1 MQGLD
6 LIIILFIA
14 FLLIKGV
21 WKGFV
26 KEIAGIIAVGLA
38 VVLSFLYHKD
48 AAEFLANYLD
58 EKYTT
63 AVGYVVVFLVVY
75 LTVMLTGNLIDKI
88 LKTVFLGGINRI
100 LGGVFGI
107 VKSAL
112 WLTIASFAYQ
122 TAYEGIGFQHPEW
135 IVDSQFYPFFVDLG
149 EIAKS
154 YLT

>member
-6 LIIILFIA
+6 LIIILFTA

-48 AAEFLANYLD
+48 AATFLENYLD
-58 EKYTT
+58 ERYTT
-63 AVGYVVVFLVVY
+63 AVGYVVVFLAVY
-75 LTVMLTGNLIDKI
+75 LVVMLAGNIMDKI
-88 LKTVFLGGINRI
+88 LKTVFLGGINRV
-100 LGGVFGI
+100 LGGLFGL

-112 WLTIASFAYQ
+112 WLTIATYAYQ
-122 TAYEGIGFQHPEW
+122 SAYEGIGFQHPEW
-135 IVDSQFYPFFVDLG
+135 IIESQFYPFFVDLG
-149 EIAKS
+149 EIAMS
-154 YLT
+154 YLA

>member
-6 LIIILFIA
+6 LIIILFTV

-26 KEIAGIIAVGLA
+26 KEIAGIIAVALA

-48 AAEFLANYLD
+48 AADFLGTYLD

-63 AVGYVVVFLVVY
+63 AVGYVVVFLAVY
-75 LTVMLTGNLIDKI
+75 LVVMLAGNLIDKI
-88 LKTVFLGGINRI
+88 LKTVFLGGLNRV
-100 LGGVFGI
+100 LGGLFGL

-112 WLTIASFAYQ
+112 WITIATFAYQ
-122 TAYEGIGFQHPEW
+122 SAYEGIGFQHPEW
-135 IVDSQFYPFFVDLG
+135 IIDSQFYPFFVDLG
-149 EIAKS
+149 EIATS

>member
-6 LIIILFIA
+6 LIIILFTA

-48 AAEFLANYLD
+48 AATFFGNYLD
-58 EKYTT
+58 GKYTT
-63 AVGYVVVFLVVY
+63 AVGYLVVFLAVY
-75 LTVMLTGNLIDKI
+75 LVVMLAGNVIDKI
-88 LKTVFLGGINRI
+88 LKTVFLGGINRV
-100 LGGVFGI
+100 LGGLFGL

-112 WLTIASFAYQ
+112 WLTIATYAYQ
-122 TAYEGIGFQHPEW
+122 SAYEGIGFQHPEW
-135 IVDSQFYPFFVDLG
+135 IIESQFYPFFVDLG
-149 EIAKS
+149 EIAMS
-154 YLT
+154 YLA

>member
-6 LIIILFIA
+6 LIIILFTA

-48 AAEFLANYLD
+48 AATFLENYLD
-58 EKYTT
+58 ERYTT
-63 AVGYVVVFLVVY
+63 AVGYVVVFLAVY
-75 LTVMLTGNLIDKI
+75 LVVMLAGNIIDKI
-88 LKTVFLGGINRI
+88 LKTVFLGGINRV
-100 LGGVFGI
+100 LGGLFGL

-112 WLTIASFAYQ
+112 WLTIATYAYQ
-122 TAYEGIGFQHPEW
+122 SAYEGIGFQHPEW
-135 IVDSQFYPFFVDLG
+135 IIESQFYPFFVDLG
-149 EIAKS
+149 EIAMS
-154 YLT
+154 YLA